1 MRASTVAGSWIAIA
15 VAAIS
20 FALVYFSDKNFNYAS
35 LWLGMALGLGLSA
48 AIDLAFN
55 YWRLR

>member
-20 FALVYFSDKNFNYAS
+20 FPLVFFSLAGYGS
-35 LWLGMALGLGLSA
+35 RLGPFGGH
-48 AIDLAFN
+48 
-55 YWRLR
+55 